1 MAKGE
6 REEFI
11 VLDIGPPEG
20 YFSLKELQQTY
31 TPLPDTRRTS
41 TAHKGLHY
49 YFAYPDDVQA
59 YFNTVGLAGLE
70 GVDIPANDGYVV
82 LPPSRLYNIL
92 SYTMANEEK
101 PIAPLP
107 SWFTSFILHV
117 TNKPT

>member
-49 YFAYPDDVQA
+49 YFAYPDDGQA
-59 YFNTVGLAGLE
+59 YFNTVRLAGLE
-70 GVDIPANDGYVV
+70 GVDIRANGGYVG
-82 LPPSRLYNIL
+82 LPPSPLYNKL
-92 SYTMANEEK
+92 FYTLANEENT
-101 PIAPLP
+101 IARLP
-107 SWFTSFILHV
+107 D
-117 TNKPT
+117 